1 MTKCNERI
9 KKKKEQRKRKENLQ
23 VEKWGDKNIIRRSKD
38 LRYKEEKKMLKGVTR
53 ERKETLKVTM
63 DVKET
68 NSKVRMMNK

>member
-1 MTKCNERI
+1 MRKL
-9 KKKKEQRKRKENLQ
+9 KKKEQRKRKENLQ
-23 VEKWGDKNIIRRSKD
+23 VAKWGDKNIIRRSKD

-68 NSKVRMMNK
+68 NSKVRMINK

>member
-38 LRYKEEKKMLKGVTR
+38 LRYKEEKKNA
-53 ERKETLKVTM
+53 ERG
-63 DVKET
+63 
-68 NSKVRMMNK
+68 N